1 MDKKRTPPQSHILQT
16 VQKTGEQWEN
26 LTLFPTVS
34 MDDGDPEWEPISFK
48 LLKELKD
55 RIKGSHRVNAADSNL
70 PKSF

>member
-16 VQKTGEQWEN
+16 VQKTGEQGEN
-26 LTLFPTVS
+26 LKLFQTVS

-55 RIKGSHRVNAADSNL
+55 R
-70 PKSF
+70 